1 MRLNPDCIRD
11 ILLYIEA
18 NTNFEIDSIDVNDIK
33 EELSNYDSK
42 TLYYHIQMIE
52 ESEVVDN
59 VVWAENRPWEISNL
73 SYNGHQ
79 FLSNIYDDK
88 VWKKVKNYINKLP
101 SVSLQVLIS
110 IAPTLLEKT
119 LFKS

>member
-1 MRLNPDCIRD
+1 MGLNPDCTRD

-18 NTNFEIDSIDVNDIK
+18 NTNFEINSIDVNDIT

-52 ESEVVDN
+52 ESELVDN

-79 FLSNIYDDK
+79 FLSNIHNDK

-119 LFKS
+119 LFKP

>member
-18 NTNFEIDSIDVNDIK
+18 NTNFEIDSIDVNDIE

-52 ESEVVDN
+52 ESELVDN

-88 VWKKVKNYINKLP
+88 IWKKVKNYINKLP